1 MKKILNL
8 EYGAIH
14 AFYWMSY
21 AVIGSFASAFLL
33 GRGYSNSFIGLIIAV
48 GSVLAIFLQPVLAD
62 IADRSKK
69 ISIFGL
75 TEMVSALMIILTF
88 VSFVLRKESAALT
101 VVFIMLVA
109 WNTALQPLFN
119 SMAFKLE
126 ESGHQIK
133 FGVNRA
139 VGSLAYSALCA
150 VLGTLT
156 ERMGVQVLPVTDG
169 IVLILLILTLVMT
182 GKHFKKACYIR
193 QQEEKAR
200 GVKTMAFRT
209 EPGHSCPACEIA
221 AGEDLK
227 ISEVIDDGREEI
239 NFSKFVKRNK
249 LFIVVSLGVV
259 GLFFSNAAFNNF
271 MLQVVENVGGTS
283 EDMGRILSIMA
294 FLEIPPLFLFDR
306 INRRVSCKTLL
317 KIGAVSFFLKIF
329 CATIATNVTMIY
341 IAQLFQPAA
350 FGIFLP
356 AMVSFIDEIMEKGE
370 AVKGQALYTV
380 MTTVGTVFASLS
392 GGVILDVSGASAL
405 LTVSSVLTGIGAAL
419 IIGIVGKVKSNKTL

>member
-33 GRGYSNSFIGLIIAV
+33 GRGYSNSFIGLIIAA

-69 ISIFGL
+69 ISLFGL
-75 TEMVSALMIILTF
+75 TELVSVLLIVLTF
-88 VSFVLRKESAALT
+88 ISFVLKKESAALT

-126 ESGHQIK
+126 ESGYQIK

-139 VGSLAYSALCA
+139 VGSLTYSALCA
-150 VLGTLT
+150 VLGTMT

-169 IVLILLILTLVMT
+169 IVLVMLILTLITT

-193 QQEEKAR
+193 QQEEKAKGITCQVNEKSIGQPSADSR
-200 GVKTMAFRT
+200 ETGGRVISR
-209 EPGHSCPACEIA
+209 
-221 AGEDLK
+221 EDN
-227 ISEVIDDGREEI
+227 EEI

-259 GLFFSNAAFNNF
+259 GLFFSNSVFNNF

-306 INRRVSCKTLL
+306 INRRISCKTLL
-317 KIGAVSFFLKIF
+317 KIGAASFFLKIF

-356 AMVSFIDEIMEKGE
+356 AMVSFINEIMDRGE

-405 LTVSSVLTGIGAAL
+405 LIVSSALTGAGAAL
-419 IIGIVGKVKSNKTL
+419 IICVVGKVKSKKSV